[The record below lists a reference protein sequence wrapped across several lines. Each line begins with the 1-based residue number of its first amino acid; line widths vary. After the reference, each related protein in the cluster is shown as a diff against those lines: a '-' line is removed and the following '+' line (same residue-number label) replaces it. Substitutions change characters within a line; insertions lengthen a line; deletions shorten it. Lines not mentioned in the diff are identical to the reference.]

1 MNVDRLDALLQR
13 FSVSARIFHS
23 GPLCGVTDHVPEA
36 DFGQL
41 HLIRRGP
48 VDVHHSAKRRQ
59 RVEEPSLIFYPRPL
73 PHRFVTDKVVG
84 ADMACANVSFNAG
97 STNPIAQ
104 ALPDVIV
111 MPLVDVENAGPV
123 LDVLFREAFA
133 QACGRRHIVNR
144 LFEVVLILILR
155 TLLNRAEV
163 DHGLLAGL
171 AHLKLAK
178 ALTAIHASPGKA
190 WPLEDLAEI
199 AGMSRSHF
207 ASTFHEVVG
216 STPGDYLTRYRI
228 SLAQDMLRRGEPVKM
243 IAVHVGYGSTA
254 ALSRAFSAVSGKS
267 PREWKAGLDAASV

>member
-13 FSVSARIFHS
+13 FSVTARIFHS
-23 GPLCGVTDHVPEA
+23 GPLCGVTDHEPA
-36 DFGQL
+36 GDRGQL
-41 HLIRRGP
+41 HLVRRGP

-73 PHRFVTDKVVG
+73 PHRFVTDRDVG

-104 ALPDVIV
+104 ALPDFII
-111 MPLVDVENAGPV
+111 MPLAEVENAAPV

-133 QACGRRHIVNR
+133 QRCGRRHIVNR

-155 TLLNRAEV
+155 TLLNRAQI

-171 AHLKLAK
+171 AHPKLAK
-178 ALTAIHASPGKA
+178 ALSAVHEAPGES
-190 WPLEDLAEI
+190 WPLDRLASV
-199 AGMSRSHF
+199 ANMSRSHF
-207 ASTFHEVVG
+207 ATTFHDVVG
-216 STPGDYLTRYRI
+216 ATPGDYLTRFRI
-228 SLAQDMLRRGEPVKM
+228 ALAQDMLRRGEPVKM
-243 IAVHVGYGSTA
+243 IADRIGYGSAA

-267 PREWKAGLDAASV
+267 PREWKASIMNA